1 MNMMIKL
8 IQMKFLFIYLFYK
21 TQMESITRLKKM
33 IKQNYYFNLYIS
45 YISTSRFNKFEYVYY
60 KHMLI

>member
-1 MNMMIKL
+1 
-8 IQMKFLFIYLFYK
+8 
-21 TQMESITRLKKM
+21 MESITRLKKM
-33 IKQNYYFNLYIS
+33 IKQNYYFNLSIS